1 LAPLSGDAHAEIEG
15 VVVGAA
21 GDLADCDASW
31 DMPGYPNS
39 QETFMSQATV
49 GRWGKN
55 LAIRVP
61 LEVARRAGLADG
73 ERVEIEAQDGD
84 IVIRRLAARA
94 RKSAVAAAEEIIAE
108 RRRHRLDRKAMRQ
121 LIAEGRRG

>member
-1 LAPLSGDAHAEIEG
+1 
-15 VVVGAA
+15 
-21 GDLADCDASW
+21 
-31 DMPGYPNS
+31 
-39 QETFMSQATV
+39 MSQAIV

-61 LEVARRAGLADG
+61 LEVARKAGLADG

-84 IVIRRLAARA
+84 IVIRRPAARA
-94 RKSAVAAAEEIIAE
+94 RKSAVAAAEEIIEE
-108 RRRHRLDRKAMRQ
+108 RRRHRLDRKAIRL